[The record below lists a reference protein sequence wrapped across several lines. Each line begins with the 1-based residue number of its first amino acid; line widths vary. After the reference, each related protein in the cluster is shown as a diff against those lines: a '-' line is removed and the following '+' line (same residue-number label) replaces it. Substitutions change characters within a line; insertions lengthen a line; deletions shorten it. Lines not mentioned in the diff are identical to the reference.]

1 MPGVFEVEVKFPVG
15 DQLDEVLSRLDEKG
29 AVAVEPVVQADRYF
43 NHPVRDFSETDE
55 ALRIRS
61 SGDSNWVTWKGPKID
76 TRTKT
81 RREIE
86 LPLGES
92 TQTAE
97 QFAEVLEILGF
108 QAVATVRK
116 TRHPYVLERA
126 GRRFEIVLDQV
137 EDLGW
142 FLEIEALADE
152 QQLQATRQAVL
163 GLAAELQLGQTESRS
178 YLGMLLQK
186 RSGVSG

>member
-1 MPGVFEVEVKFPVG
+1 MPGVFEVEIKFPAG
-15 DQLDEVLSRLDEKG
+15 DHLDEVLSWLKEQG
-29 AVAVEPVVQADRYF
+29 AVAAEPVEQADQYF

-61 SGDSNWVTWKGPKID
+61 AGDRNWITWKGPKID
-76 TRTKT
+76 ARTKT

-86 LPLGES
+86 LPVGDGS
-92 TQTAE
+92 QTAG
-97 QFAEVLEILGF
+97 QLAELLEILGF

-116 TRHPYVLERA
+116 SRQPYVLERA
-126 GRRFEIVLDQV
+126 GRRFEIVVDNV
-137 EDLGW
+137 EGVGC
-142 FLEIEALADE
+142 FLEIEALADAE
-152 QQLQATRQAVL
+152 QLQVTRQAVL
-163 GLAAELQLGQTESRS
+163 DLAAELNLCHSESRS